1 MFPFHP
7 PPLQFLMSMP
17 PKYRQTT
24 TAKHT
29 SRPPSRCLAP
39 SCVFHHLYTS
49 LEPPPTPP
57 TTQGIVPPSPP
68 LRAPPKTAM
77 KRPLTHLLH
86 SRFQTAPS
94 TAMHLRTHTSQSPLM
109 VIKTSA
115 SLRYIFKTE
124 PPCVIMHLHKIHS
137 NRKHTKPELNHMK
150 TWLTMHHHE
159 ACLHAAV
166 EHLKRFKSYNQ
177 STHNHHG
184 Q

>member
-1 MFPFHP
+1 
-7 PPLQFLMSMP
+7 
-17 PKYRQTT
+17 
-24 TAKHT
+24 
-29 SRPPSRCLAP
+29 
-39 SCVFHHLYTS
+39 
-49 LEPPPTPP
+49 
-57 TTQGIVPPSPP
+57 
-68 LRAPPKTAM
+68 M

-86 SRFQTAPS
+86 PRFQTAPS

-115 SLRYIFKTE
+115 SLHYIFKTE

-150 TWLTMHHHE
+150 TWLTIHHHE

-166 EHLKRFKSYNQ
+166 EHLKRFKSYHQ

-184 Q
+184 QQCHEPHHGQPQNGHENATYPLRTMLPLPSVASTVAAAPVATTAYASHLDPRQPWLPLPPLSP